1 MSHEHL
7 TNTKAARI
15 LLRTEIGDL
24 SVERRL
30 SSSDRDEKADD
41 LCCAARRMQGSCV
54 SRGLCFNDVQDICA
68 SKRRW
73 CAYVRE
79 QSNIPPPGIVIPPHF
94 LSFSKLLG
102 DLWLSLSLSLAL
114 SIIPGLASH
123 PVTKHSIWRHV
134 IETSP
139 KTLKVQFLQDNLDP
153 PLLTSLPPKTT

>member
-15 LLRTEIGDL
+15 LLRTEIGDV

-41 LCCAARRMQGSCV
+41 RHCAARRMQGSCV

-79 QSNIPPPGIVIPPHF
+79 QSNIPSPGVVIPPHF
-94 LSFSKLLG
+94 LSFSKLFDDFVTLF
-102 DLWLSLSLSLAL
+102 LSLSLAL
-114 SIIPGLASH
+114 SIIPGLDSH
-123 PVTKHSIWRHV
+123 PVTKPSIWRHV
-134 IETSP
+134 IETST
-139 KTLKVQFLQDNLDP
+139 KTL
-153 PLLTSLPPKTT
+153 